1 MIDSFAA
8 QGITV
13 VMCSHNLGQ
22 VKRLSRRVL
31 YLEAGR
37 VLADVETDHFFHG
50 TLPAEAALFLKGEL
64 PWV

>member
-1 MIDSFAA
+1 MIGGFAA

-22 VKRLSRRVL
+22 VKRLSRRVI